1 MSTDKEL
8 EFLAT
13 IIDQCCDCCE
23 PKFEL
28 PYTHDELIE
37 ILSRVRNGHIL
48 NLQEYEAFKLL
59 LFNKDDGEDNTEGD
73 VLFTGDYLDL
83 KNKPFIPLNMTQLQD
98 YEVIMRALN
107 KRMDELSARDSEL
120 EESIDNNARFVSAI
134 EVVLMDEIEKLTKL
148 VEACKLF
155 EGDSLEDVIA
165 AIQGELAGLERLRED
180 LDKGMVL
187 SERVFTEEYNQI
199 LDSISNNPEGL
210 AGYIKNV
217 IADSIVDPGQPNNS
231 SNMRLDSIGEALAT
245 KVDKDG
251 DKVLSTYDFDDTY
264 KNLLDPVLQME
275 PSTQRSLVGYIKNVV
290 NVYEDE
296 FDSTISAAVSQM
308 NAYTKEAVQEMKEEV
323 GGIKNEVTK
332 QLNEAT
338 SVIKD
343 GAQFKEGDGPTSI
356 TIGGLEKGT
365 ELEGKTVREILLKM
379 VCPFIYPSVSAEL
392 ILSFPNQLYEIGD
405 TVEVQGIRAFIEKG
419 SLPINRVVFKQ
430 KTGNVYKI
438 LKAYAG
444 NVTEHKFLDSDIM
457 EITHSIDSD
466 YFVVDVEDTDG
477 NKVSCD
483 VGTIDFVYPVFYGAF
498 GSETTMS
505 ETNIRYLYKVL
516 KYYGDECLF
525 TYTTNNERIV
535 LAIPEIYGLVSDI
548 VDQNGYII
556 TNSFETRIVNLHFE
570 TREKVGNDYQINKY
584 TMPYRVYYS
593 SPNTVNGF
601 EVTFKF

>member
-8 EFLAT
+8 ELLAT
-13 IIDQCCDCCE
+13 IIDQCCECCE
-23 PKFEL
+23 PRFEL

-37 ILSRVRNGHIL
+37 ILSRVRDGHVL
-48 NLQEYEAFKLL
+48 NIQEYEALKIL
-59 LFNKDDGEDNTEGD
+59 LFNKDDGEDNTDGE

-98 YEVIMRALN
+98 YEVIMRALT
-107 KRMDELSARDSEL
+107 KRMDELSVRDSEL

-148 VEACKLF
+148 VEACQLF
-155 EGDSLEDVIA
+155 EGDSLDNVITA
-165 AIQGELAGLERLRED
+165 LRSELAGLEQLKRDYEN
-180 LDKGMVL
+180 GMVL
-187 SERVFTEEYNQI
+187 SERVFTDEYEQI

-264 KNLLDPVLQME
+264 KSLLDPVLQME
-275 PSTQRSLVGYIKNVV
+275 PSTKRSLVGYIKDVV
-290 NVYEDE
+290 DVYEDE
-296 FDSTISAAVSQM
+296 FDSTIKAAVSTM
-308 NAYTKEAVQEMKEEV
+308 NAYTKEEVQKMKEEV
-323 GGIKNEVTK
+323 GGIKGEVTQ
-332 QLNEAT
+332 QLNEAKE
-338 SVIKD
+338 VVQ
-343 GAQFKEGDGPTSI
+343 GGVQFKKGDGPTSI

-379 VCPFIYPSVSAEL
+379 ICPFVYPTVSAEL

-405 TVEVQGIRAFIEKG
+405 TVEVQGIRASIEKG
-419 SLPINRVVFKQ
+419 SLPINRVIFKQ

-438 LKAYAG
+438 LKAYSG
-444 NVTEHKFLDSDIM
+444 NVTEHRFLDSDIM

-477 NKVSCD
+477 NLVSCEA
-483 VGTIDFVYPVFYGAF
+483 GTIDFVYPVFYGAF
-498 GSETTMS
+498 NPDTTMS
-505 ETNIRYLYKVL
+505 EANIRYLYKVL

-525 TYTTNNERIV
+525 TYTTNNQRMIM
-535 LAIPEIYGLVSDI
+535 AIPEVYGSVSEI

-556 TNSFETRIVNLHFE
+556 TNSFEAKIVNLHFE

-593 SPNTVNGF
+593 SPNTVDGF

>member
-8 EFLAT
+8 ELLAT

-37 ILSRVRNGHIL
+37 ILSRVRDGHVL

-73 VLFTGDYLDL
+73 VLFTGNYLDL

-120 EESIDNNARFVSAI
+120 EESIDNNARFISAI

-264 KNLLDPVLQME
+264 KNLLDPVLQIE
-275 PSTQRSLVGYIKNVV
+275 PN
-290 NVYEDE
+290 
-296 FDSTISAAVSQM
+296 
-308 NAYTKEAVQEMKEEV
+308 
-323 GGIKNEVTK
+323 
-332 QLNEAT
+332 
-338 SVIKD
+338 
-343 GAQFKEGDGPTSI
+343 
-356 TIGGLEKGT
+356 
-365 ELEGKTVREILLKM
+365 
-379 VCPFIYPSVSAEL
+379 
-392 ILSFPNQLYEIGD
+392 
-405 TVEVQGIRAFIEKG
+405 
-419 SLPINRVVFKQ
+419 
-430 KTGNVYKI
+430 
-438 LKAYAG
+438 
-444 NVTEHKFLDSDIM
+444 
-457 EITHSIDSD
+457 
-466 YFVVDVEDTDG
+466 
-477 NKVSCD
+477 
-483 VGTIDFVYPVFYGAF
+483 
-498 GSETTMS
+498 
-505 ETNIRYLYKVL
+505 
-516 KYYGDECLF
+516 
-525 TYTTNNERIV
+525 
-535 LAIPEIYGLVSDI
+535 
-548 VDQNGYII
+548 
-556 TNSFETRIVNLHFE
+556 
-570 TREKVGNDYQINKY
+570 
-584 TMPYRVYYS
+584 
-593 SPNTVNGF
+593 
-601 EVTFKF
+601 